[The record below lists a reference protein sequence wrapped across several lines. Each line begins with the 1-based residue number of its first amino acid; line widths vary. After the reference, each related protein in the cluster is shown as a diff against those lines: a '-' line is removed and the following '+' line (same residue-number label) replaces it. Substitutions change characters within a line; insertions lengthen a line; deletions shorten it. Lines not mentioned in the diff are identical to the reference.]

1 MIRFDQVSKRYDS
14 GQDALSELSFEIGA
28 GEMVFVTGHSG
39 AGKSTLLKLIGL
51 VERPTR
57 GQITVNH
64 ASLARMR
71 RRGIPQ
77 LRRSIGMVF
86 QDHRLL
92 TDRTVFDNVA
102 LPLIISGTSREEIGK
117 RVRASLDK
125 VGLLAKEKASPMT
138 LSAGEQQRVG
148 IARAIVAKPPVIIA
162 DEPTGNLDPQL
173 SAEIMNLFAEFGAVG
188 TTVLVASHDLHL
200 IKRIGK
206 RVLVLDHGKLIDD
219 FRPTMP

>member
-1 MIRFDQVSKRYDS
+1 MITFDKVSKRYAG
-14 GQDALSELSFEIGA
+14 GQDALAELSFEIAA

-57 GQITVNH
+57 GQIVVNH
-64 ASLARMR
+64 VQLAGVR
-71 RRGIPQ
+71 RRGVPQ
-77 LRRSIGMVF
+77 VRRNVGMVF

-92 TDRTVFDNVA
+92 TDRTVFDNIA
-102 LPLIISGTSREEIGK
+102 LPLIIAGTSRDEIGK
-117 RVRASLDK
+117 RVRAALDK
-125 VGLLAKEKASPMT
+125 VGLLAKEKSSPLE

-148 IARAIVAKPPVIIA
+148 IARAIVGKPPVIIA

-173 SAEIMNLFAEFGAVG
+173 SAEIMQLFAEFGAVG
-188 TTVLVASHDLHL
+188 TTVLIASHDLHL
-200 IKRIGK
+200 VKRLGK

-219 FRPTMP
+219 FRPAP